1 MSQLPL
7 RSVQA
12 FVLVARF
19 LSLQKA
25 ATALGITVPAVSRR
39 IQLMERHLGT
49 KLFDRLPRGLALTPA
64 GESYI
69 ADLGPAWDA
78 VQAATASARAP
89 SRRNVLKVTVIP
101 TFAVNWLMPRLAR
114 RRPVGMEVELE
125 TLPDIVD
132 LSARA
137 DIDCAIRLGRGP
149 WAGTSS
155 QTVLP
160 VEAYP
165 VASPAFVADRRLRTP
180 QDLAR
185 HTLIGSNHQPDFWPE
200 WFRLSGLAAPDG
212 SSASFDNLQ
221 LVYEA
226 AANGL
231 GIAIGLDPLV
241 RPYLDTGRLVR
252 LWPGSVTLSRSFHL
266 VRHARRAMDRR
277 IDRFRDWLL
286 SEASYATQRDSVQ
299 FS

>member
-7 RSVQA
+7 RSVEA
-12 FVLVARF
+12 FVLVARL
-19 LSLQKA
+19 LSLPKA

-39 IQLMERHLGT
+39 IQLLERHLGT
-49 KLFDRLPRGLALTPA
+49 RLFDRLPRGLALTAA

-78 VQAATASARAP
+78 VQAATSSARVPAQ
-89 SRRNVLKVTVIP
+89 RKALKVTVIP
-101 TFAVNWLMPRLAR
+101 TFAVNWLLPRLAR
-114 RRPVGMEVELE
+114 RRPAGMEIEIE

-132 LSARA
+132 LSART

-155 QTVLP
+155 HTVLP

-165 VASPAFVADRRLRTP
+165 VASPAFVAAERLRSAE
-180 QDLAR
+180 DLAR

-200 WFRLSGLAAPDG
+200 WFRLSGLAPAEG
-212 SSASFDNLQ
+212 AHASFDNLQ

-226 AANGL
+226 AAQGL

-241 RPYLDTGRLVR
+241 RPYLDSGRLVR
-252 LWPGSVTLSRSFHL
+252 LWPGGVRLSRSFHL
-266 VRHARRAMDRR
+266 VQRVRRSRDRR
-277 IDRFRDWLL
+277 VDRFHHWLL
-286 SEASYATQRDSVQ
+286 SEASSAVA
-299 FS
+299 